1 MPLHKGGVTHHWWG
15 LDSLSLNAPVVFWPD
30 TLLLSCVK
38 LFVLLSSKNSA
49 MLKVMLGLKGSH
61 IDSRTA
67 GKLLPQLDMSDGW
80 MLPLLR
86 IGSG

>member
-30 TLLLSCVK
+30 TLLLSGR
-38 LFVLLSSKNSA
+38 KNSA